1 MSICAGSK
9 FRNFAI
15 PQFRNSLGGFMH
27 NYMDL
32 TGKVAIV
39 TGASSG
45 IGHATAIALSEC
57 GAAVTINYHRNE
69 VGAELLRKQIVARG
83 GRAITVQADVTIAAD
98 VEALIR
104 RTSEELGPVDILV
117 NNAGSLIE
125 RLRIL
130 DLTEERWDEVI
141 DLNLKSAFLCSKAVA
156 ASMMERKTGT
166 IVNLSSIA
174 GRNGGALG
182 SLHYSAA
189 KGGLITF
196 TKGLAKELAPH
207 GVRVNAVSPGVI
219 DTPYHEQFSSPEI
232 MKGYVNAI
240 PLGRVGKAE
249 EVAKV
254 IAFLAS
260 DAASYLVGE
269 TIEING
275 GMYMD

>member
-1 MSICAGSK
+1 MKNCI
-9 FRNFAI
+9 
-15 PQFRNSLGGFMH
+15 
-27 NYMDL
+27 DL

-45 IGHATAIALSEC
+45 IGHATALELATS
-57 GAAVTINYHRNE
+57 GASIVINYRNNE
-69 VGAELLRKQIVARG
+69 AGAEETRKKIAANN
-83 GRAITVQADVTIAAD
+83 GRAICVQADVTKSAD
-98 VEALIR
+98 VTALVQ
-104 RTSEELGPVDILV
+104 RTIDELGPPDILV

-130 DLTEERWDEVI
+130 ELTEDRWDEVMN
-141 DLNLKSAFLCSKAVA
+141 LNLKSAFLCSKAVA
-156 ASMMERKTGT
+156 TSMIERKTGV
-166 IVNLSSIA
+166 IINLSSIA

-182 SLHYSAA
+182 SIHYSTA

-207 GVRVNAVSPGVI
+207 GIRVNAVSPGVI
-219 DTPYHEQFSSPEI
+219 DTPYHEQFSTSDM

-240 PLGRVGKAE
+240 PMGRIGRAG
-249 EVAKV
+249 EVASV

-260 DAASYLVGE
+260 DKASYLAGE